1 MKQVLLI
8 ALMFLGISSGTFAQF
23 AKKKTNENFSTRYG
37 VKVAAGFVLANP
49 ELTLVGNESDF
60 VVNEVKFKNSELL
73 KSIGVFGQKKFGYL
87 FVQGDL
93 LYSNYGMNFDVKSF
107 SNEYLPDVVMSES
120 FHYVDM
126 QIMGGLTGN
135 GFRLGVGPVVHILA
149 GHDTELTQL
158 EQYNEKLRT
167 VSFGF
172 SGGIGYDTGI
182 FSFDLKYENAF
193 RTVGDHVWYGNR
205 KSRFI
210 QTPNSISLAI
220 AVALNR

>member
-1 MKQVLLI
+1 MNRLLLSAMLLL
-8 ALMFLGISSGTFAQF
+8 ALTINLHAQYS
-23 AKKKTNENFSTRYG
+23 KKKANENFSSRYG
-37 VKVAAGFVLANP
+37 VKIATGFVLANP

-60 VVNEVKFKNSELL
+60 VVNEVRFRSAEML
-73 KSIGVFGQKKFGYL
+73 KSIGIFGQKKFGYL
-87 FVQGDL
+87 FVQGDM

-107 SNEYLPDVVMSES
+107 SNEYIPDEVMSES
-120 FHYVDM
+120 FHYIDL

-135 GFRLGVGPVVHILA
+135 GFRIGVGPVIHLLA

-158 EQYNEKLRT
+158 DQYNEKLRK

-172 SGGIGYDTGI
+172 SGGIGFDTGI

-210 QTPNSISLAI
+210 QTPNSISFAV
-220 AVALNR
+220 AVALGR